1 MNIHEASTHSEIRI
15 CVIETAYVLTT
26 QFISFAWEE
35 VTAT

>member
-1 MNIHEASTHSEIRI
+1 MKLALIQKLEYGST
-15 CVIETAYVLTT
+15 YVLTT